1 MTEVVKRDRFQS
13 AWRPALGW
21 VGFSAICFQYL
32 IRPVFTLVMAYL
44 GKQMPEM
51 TWLDNSLWE
60 LVALT
65 LGTATLRS
73 YDKMKRTVG

>member
-1 MTEVVKRDRFQS
+1 MDS
-13 AWRPALGW
+13 AAKTNHFKSGWRPSLGW
-21 VGFSAICFQYL
+21 LGFSALCFQYI
-32 IRPVFTLVMAYL
+32 IRPIATIVLTVM

-51 TWLDNSLWE
+51 HWLDSSLWE

-73 YDKMKRTVG
+73 YDKMKGGA